1 MLQLDTHWGNVLVC
15 GRWTPP
21 PRRLDMT
28 NYEIRIQNIQ
38 YRLETEDLSEKEY
51 SALELELEDLTEVQ
65 MERRSEAQ
73 HEEYFEGRF

>member
-1 MLQLDTHWGNVLVC
+1 
-15 GRWTPP
+15 
-21 PRRLDMT
+21 MT